1 MAMAPADGPR
11 WVQTGS
17 EVPPLVAVHSWVNE
31 VANYERL
38 SQAMGGQRIYSLLP
52 PDPRSANLPRRMS
65 AWVDHHDAA
74 LQALGLEPPYRLVGW
89 SFGGIVAAELAR
101 RRYRLGEDIAYVG
114 MIDTL
119 RPRLTPLTTSD
130 YVWYHLTQA
139 AALSEGQRAGYLYRK
154 GRHLLTR
161 RFPRSARLA
170 TRVQH
175 AVGRRP
181 APAPSETR
189 RAHDPL
195 QIAVWAAYLNYQEP
209 ALELPAHFYVVGE
222 SVERSRGPVLGWLP
236 YLHGGYSLRR
246 IEGDHFTVFDPANVD
261 SVAAAITTDL
271 AALPPAA

>member
-1 MAMAPADGPR
+1 M
-11 WVQTGS
+11 QTGS
-17 EVPPLVAVHSWVNE
+17 KGPPLVAVHSWTTE

-38 SQAMGGQRIYSLLP
+38 SQAMGDQLIYSMLP
-52 PDPRSANLPRRMS
+52 PDPGAANLPRRVG
-65 AWVDHHDAA
+65 AWVDYHDAT
-74 LQALGLEPPYRLVGW
+74 LQTLDLEPPYRLVGW
-89 SFGGIVAAELAR
+89 SFGGILAAELAR
-101 RRYRLGEDIAYVG
+101 RRHRLGEDIAFVG

-154 GRHLLTR
+154 GKHLLTR
-161 RFPRSARLA
+161 SFPRSARLA
-170 TRVQH
+170 TRALH

-181 APAPSETR
+181 APVPQEPH

-236 YLHGGYSLRR
+236 FLHGGYTLRH
-246 IEGDHFTVFDPANVD
+246 IDGSHFTVFDPANVD
-261 SVAAAITTDL
+261 SVAGAITADL
-271 AALPPAA
+271 ATLPPAT